1 MAGVSSKSLAA
12 ALESL
17 EPKLATAS
25 IALAQDLFAIVG
37 LLDSNAGLRRA
48 LTDPTRQGAEKS
60 ALATKLIAGKVSA
73 EAQNVFLELVS
84 ARWGSARDLGDA
96 LEVLAATS
104 AIAVAEGQGD
114 GSANLD
120 ALEEELFTF
129 IRVVGSSHDLQRAF
143 DDAQASAS
151 AKSALAHKVVPQSG
165 DVAALLIRQAVTAPR
180 GLKPTALVQRFVELV
195 AKRQQRW
202 IAYVS
207 VTRDLSAEQIARL
220 QAGLNNL
227 YGRNLKINV
236 NIDPTLVGG
245 IKVVVGAEVVDA
257 TAATRLSDLRRR
269 LAV

>member
-25 IALAQDLFAIVG
+25 IALAKDLFSILE

-48 LTDPTRQGAEKS
+48 LTDPSRES
-60 ALATKLIAGKVSA
+60 ADKAALVAKLLAGNVAP
-73 EAQNVFLELVS
+73 EAQNVFLGLVAS
-84 ARWGSARDLGDA
+84 RWSSARDLGDA

-104 AIAVAEGQGD
+104 AISVAEGQGD

-120 ALEEELFTF
+120 KLEEELFSF
-129 IRVVGSSHDLQRAF
+129 IRVVGSSHDLQRAL
-143 DDAQASAS
+143 DDSQASDA
-151 AKSALAHKVVPQSG
+151 AKSALALRVVPAAST
-165 DVAALLIRQAVTAPR
+165 VSALLIRQAVLAPR

-207 VTRDLSAEQIARL
+207 VTRDLNAEQLTRL

-227 YGRNLKINV
+227 YGRELKINV

-245 IKVVVGAEVVDA
+245 IKVVVGDEVVDA
-257 TAATRLSDLRRR
+257 TAATRLAELRRR

>member
-25 IALAQDLFAIVG
+25 IALAQDLFAILG

-48 LTDPTRQGAEKS
+48 LTDPTRES
-60 ALATKLIAGKVSA
+60 AAKVSLATTLVSGKVG
-73 EAQNVFLELVS
+73 AQAQDLFLELAA
-84 ARWGSARDLGDA
+84 ARWSSARDLGDA

-120 ALEEELFTF
+120 KLEEELFSF

-143 DDAQASAS
+143 DDAQATDA
-151 AKSALAHKVVPQSG
+151 AKGELARKLVPQAG

-180 GLKPTALVQRFVELV
+180 GIKPTALAQRFVELV

-207 VTRDLSAEQIARL
+207 VTRALSAEQISRL

-227 YGRNLKINV
+227 YGRDLKINV

-245 IKVVVGAEVVDA
+245 IKVVVGDEVVDA
-257 TAATRLSDLRRR
+257 TAATRLNDLRRR

>member
-1 MAGVSSKSLAA
+1 MTGVSSKSLAA

-25 IALAQDLFAIVG
+25 IALAQDLFEILG
-37 LLDSNAGLRRA
+37 ILDSNAGLRRA
-48 LTDPTRQGAEKS
+48 LTDPTRES
-60 ALATKLIAGKVSA
+60 ADKATLVTKLIAGKISA
-73 EAQNVFLELVS
+73 EAQNVFLELVA
-84 ARWGSARDLGDA
+84 ARWSSARDLGDA

-104 AIAVAEGQGD
+104 AIAVAEGQCG
-114 GSANLD
+114 GSASLD
-120 ALEEELFTF
+120 QLEEELFGF

-143 DDAQASAS
+143 DDTQANDA
-151 AKSALAHKVVPQSG
+151 AKSALALKVVPNAGAVS
-165 DVAALLIRQAVTAPR
+165 ALLIRQAVTAPR

-207 VTRDLSAEQIARL
+207 VTRDLSAEQLSRL

-227 YGRNLKINV
+227 YGRDLKINV
-236 NIDPTLVGG
+236 TIDPTLVGG

-257 TAATRLSDLRRR
+257 TAATRLAELRRR

>member
-25 IALAQDLFAIVG
+25 IALAKDLFSILE

-48 LTDPTRQGAEKS
+48 LTDPSRES
-60 ALATKLIAGKVSA
+60 ADKAALVAKLLAGKVA
-73 EAQNVFLELVS
+73 PEAQNVFLELVAS
-84 ARWGSARDLGDA
+84 RWSSARDLGDA

-120 ALEEELFTF
+120 KLEEELFSF
-129 IRVVGSSHDLQRAF
+129 IRVVGSSHDLQRAL
-143 DDAQASAS
+143 DDSQAADA
-151 AKSALAHKVVPQSG
+151 AKSALALRVVPSAS
-165 DVAALLIRQAVTAPR
+165 DVSALLIRQAVTAPR

-207 VTRDLSAEQIARL
+207 VTRDLSVEQLSRL

-227 YGRNLKINV
+227 YGRELKINV

-245 IKVVVGAEVVDA
+245 IKVVVGDEVVDA
-257 TAATRLSDLRRR
+257 TAATRLAELRRR